1 VYIRHGENEKDD
13 IIVACN
19 MTPIPRENYKIGL
32 PRKGKLKEIFNS
44 DNKEYS
50 GSGEFINKPKT
61 SKKSAWHFR
70 DYSIEINIPPLAMV
84 AFKYQIP

>member
-1 VYIRHGENEKDD
+1 
-13 IIVACN
+13 